1 MTLKPI
7 DYDQVQHDVYAA
19 GRALAPGV
27 LEAWLDAFAA
37 WWPPRRPL
45 RLLDLGAGIGRFTPG
60 LAERFGGPVYG
71 VEPSARM
78 RAIAESSAVHFAVSY
93 LEGEAASIP
102 LEDAAVDGAL
112 MFLSLH
118 HVRDIPAA
126 AVEIARV
133 LRPSARLQI
142 VSGFSDRAAG
152 ASWWHRFFPRAAE
165 IEGAMCP
172 SVAEVEGRFAAAGLS
187 LVALDKVRTLQ
198 WENVT
203 AAAAQ
208 LRLRPYST
216 FEHLTEPEIVAGLA
230 ALERATRDH
239 ASNEPIFGLSDRLVL
254 EKA

>member
-1 MTLKPI
+1 VTLKPI
-7 DYDQVQHDVYAA
+7 DYDLVQHDVYAA
-19 GRALAPGV
+19 GRAMAPGT
-27 LEAWLDAFAA
+27 LEAWLEAFAA

-71 VEPSARM
+71 VEPSGKM
-78 RAIAESSAVHFAVSY
+78 RAIAETSARHPAVAY
-93 LEGEAASIP
+93 LAGEAASIP

-118 HVRDIPAA
+118 HVPDIPAA

-133 LRPSARLQI
+133 LRPNARLQI

-165 IEGAMCP
+165 IERAMFP
-172 SVAEVEGRFAAAGLS
+172 SVAEVEGPFAAAGVS
-187 LVALDKVRTLQ
+187 LIALDQVRTLQ
-198 WENVT
+198 WENVA

-216 FEHLTEPEIVAGLA
+216 FEQLAEREIVDGLA
-230 ALERATRDH
+230 ALERATRDP
-239 ASNEPIFGLSDRLVL
+239 ASHEPIFGRSDRMVL
-254 EKA
+254 EKL